1 MTALSDRSPLSGL
14 RRWIGAGLMAAAA
27 ALSAC
32 TSAPEPAAVPGKP
45 AAPAIGLYELRVYTA
60 AEGKMEALHARFR
73 NHTLR
78 LFEKHGMTNVGY
90 FTPVTAPG
98 QPADNR
104 LFYILGYKDRAARD
118 AAWNGFRTDPEWISA
133 YQDSQKDGSLTSA
146 IAFTFYTAAE
156 YAPGFNGT
164 PAAAPRHF
172 ELRTYKAAPGKLENV
187 HARFRDHTR
196 RIFEKHGMT
205 NIAYWRPVD
214 GQAEMA
220 EKMTYMLAFP
230 SQDARNASWRAFA
243 SDPEW
248 QAVAKASEAD
258 GPILAQPGA
267 IVSVQL
273 RPTDYSPLK

>member
-1 MTALSDRSPLSGL
+1 VSGL
-14 RRWIGAGLMAAAA
+14 RRWIGAGFMAAAA
-27 ALSAC
+27 LLSAC
-32 TSAPEPAAVPGKP
+32 AGAPEPSAVPSVP
-45 AAPAIGLYELRVYTA
+45 AAPKVGLYELRVYTA

-73 NHTLR
+73 DHTLK
-78 LFEKHGMTNVGY
+78 LFEKHGMTNIGY
-90 FTPVTAPG
+90 FTPVTPAG

-104 LFYILGYKDRAARD
+104 LFYILGHKDRAARD
-118 AAWNGFRTDPEWISA
+118 ASWNAFRTDPDWVAA
-133 YQDSQKDGSLTSA
+133 YQASQKDGSLTSA
-146 IAFTFYTAAE
+146 IAFTFYTPAE
-156 YAPGFNGT
+156 YAPAFNST
-164 PAAAPRHF
+164 PSASPRHF
-172 ELRTYKAAPGKLENV
+172 ELRTYKATPGKLENV

-205 NIAYWRPVD
+205 NIAYWRPVE

-220 EKMTYMLAFP
+220 DKMTYMLAFP

-248 QAVAKASEAD
+248 QDVAKASEAA

-273 RPTDYSPLK
+273 RATDYSPLK